1 MKKSTFIWP
10 LILTALLML
19 AIIPGSAS
27 DYTLEIYGN
36 ANMDNTIDE
45 KDVAYAEGIIAGT
58 NQETKLA
65 DANYDGKI
73 DKDDISQI
81 KSIISGEDEEITII
95 DDANRT
101 VTINKPVQS
110 IVTLSTHHTEGV
122 VVVGAIDRIVGVS
135 PYEKTYGYYFP
146 ELADETVVGLYTSPD
161 YEKIIELHPDI
172 VITMGRKVGADEEKL
187 KSTGITLVGL
197 DITSPYFVKSDVL
210 KLGYILGQ
218 KDRAN
223 EYIEWRE
230 KYEDKIKDHIAN
242 LSVEEKPKVFIEWG
256 TTKKMTFGEGSVGD
270 DLCIISGG
278 ENIAHDLSNPW
289 PEVDPE
295 WVIEQD
301 PDIILSSVSLD
312 DQWGWNSTNEP
323 QDITNEIINRP
334 GMSDISA
341 VKNGRGY
348 AVNHNI
354 AWGADSMFGQ
364 ACWAKCF
371 YPDLDIDPSEIY
383 REYLERYMGIAYPEN
398 IVFVYPKPDS

>member
-187 KSTGITLVGL
+187 KSTGITLV
-197 DITSPYFVKSDVL
+197 S
-210 KLGYILGQ
+210 
-218 KDRAN
+218 R
-223 EYIEWRE
+223 
-230 KYEDKIKDHIAN
+230 H
-242 LSVEEKPKVFIEWG
+242 
-256 TTKKMTFGEGSVGD
+256 
-270 DLCIISGG
+270 
-278 ENIAHDLSNPW
+278 
-289 PEVDPE
+289 
-295 WVIEQD
+295 
-301 PDIILSSVSLD
+301 
-312 DQWGWNSTNEP
+312 
-323 QDITNEIINRP
+323 
-334 GMSDISA
+334 
-341 VKNGRGY
+341 
-348 AVNHNI
+348 
-354 AWGADSMFGQ
+354 
-364 ACWAKCF
+364 
-371 YPDLDIDPSEIY
+371 
-383 REYLERYMGIAYPEN
+383 
-398 IVFVYPKPDS
+398 